1 MRCGQSHHIIS
12 LLIYMLA
19 ASLICSWHCLHQL
32 HLCCLSLC
40 HLQNVNIKWQ
50 CKGEWCCAATFSWKV
65 VDVVSSGF
73 AGYSAKTKTM
83 SCGVSSVSLLCT
95 PPPSTYCTSYAQ
107 LELTEHVLLLFSGGR
122 TSMVSV
128 IPDETSASTLP
139 WANKPSILWWYI
151 LLIFTVKGCS
161 FEIFAG
167 VNKAK

>member
-95 PPPSTYCTSYAQ
+95 PPPLYLLHFLRATRADRTCAAFVFRWADINGFSHSRRNFSIDTSLSEQ
-107 LELTEHVLLLFSGGR
+107 TQHFVMVHFVNFHSKRLLVWNFRRS
-122 TSMVSV
+122 
-128 IPDETSASTLP
+128 
-139 WANKPSILWWYI
+139 
-151 LLIFTVKGCS
+151 
-161 FEIFAG
+161 
-167 VNKAK
+167 